1 MYNMVCQN
9 YIYYKQ
15 NEIGMSLNEIYMSEN
30 KNKTFGR
37 KYDLLCI
44 FVSRT
49 KNISLTFYGI

>member
-1 MYNMVCQN
+1 MVCQN

-37 KYDLLCI
+37 KYELLCI